1 MTVKMYD
8 KVADLAGREGYKF
21 VGSRF
26 KKLIGSTMVSDAL
39 QSKIKKAKHAGL
51 TRLEV
56 SFRFDESMEYS
67 FNSPYSTSH
76 FYDDADYLLSTLVDD
91 VMNNGSLME

>member
-1 MTVKMYD
+1 MTIKVYD
-8 KVADLAGREGYKF
+8 KVADLAGREGYKL

-26 KKLIGSTMVSDAL
+26 KKLIGSTLASDAL

-56 SFRFDESMEYS
+56 SFHFDESMDYC
-67 FNSPYSTSH
+67 FNSPYATSYFH
-76 FYDDADYLLSTLVDD
+76 ADADYLLSTLVDD
-91 VMNNGSLME
+91 VMNNGTMLD